1 MNTDNIMD
9 EDKPASRAARL
20 MAAAL
25 AAEAAH
31 KAEAELS
38 PLNPTGGSGRMA
50 KASSARPGLKARELN
65 RRIREVLREQEE
77 AVFAAPCQ
85 NEQAAPDET
94 ASAAL
99 GSCAAAASPG
109 AASSWEDIANEI
121 APGGAGAGRRRGLA
135 TGAMRGPSLPDAG
148 AAQGHGPNRHV
159 TWWAEPEQP
168 RVIPCPTPAPD
179 APLHLILNGL
189 EHLCPEH
196 GAHYRIVRA
205 AAQYDAAFA
214 NLGARLHRVLE
225 RKMFPALSG
234 ARLEDL
240 LFVDI
245 ETTGLSSA
253 VPLFLIGA
261 LRLDGPHMQ
270 PQLELLL
277 ARDYPEER
285 ALLAAFHRL
294 AAGRTLV
301 TFNGKSFDWP
311 YIEGRSLAHRLTFQQ
326 PRAHFDL
333 LHHAR
338 RQWKHSLPNC
348 KLQTLELYLCGRT
361 RIDDVPGS
369 QIPRTYHEF
378 VATHAA
384 SGAGAH
390 LMAPVLHHNA
400 LDILT
405 MAELLCLAGETGA

>member
-1 MNTDNIMD
+1 
-9 EDKPASRAARL
+9 
-20 MAAAL
+20 
-25 AAEAAH
+25 
-31 KAEAELS
+31 
-38 PLNPTGGSGRMA
+38 
-50 KASSARPGLKARELN
+50 
-65 RRIREVLREQEE
+65 
-77 AVFAAPCQ
+77 
-85 NEQAAPDET
+85 
-94 ASAAL
+94 
-99 GSCAAAASPG
+99 
-109 AASSWEDIANEI
+109 
-121 APGGAGAGRRRGLA
+121 
-135 TGAMRGPSLPDAG
+135 
-148 AAQGHGPNRHV
+148 
-159 TWWAEPEQP
+159 
-168 RVIPCPTPAPD
+168 
-179 APLHLILNGL
+179 
-189 EHLCPEH
+189 
-196 GAHYRIVRA
+196 
-205 AAQYDAAFA
+205 
-214 NLGARLHRVLE
+214 
-225 RKMFPALSG
+225 MFPALSG

-253 VPLFLIGA
+253 APLFLVGA
-261 LRLDGPHMQ
+261 LRLDGPQMQ
-270 PQLELLL
+270 PQLELFL

-311 YIEGRSLAHRLTFQQ
+311 YIEGRSVAHRLKFER
-326 PRAHFDL
+326 PRAHLDM

-390 LMAPVLHHNA
+390 LMAPILHHNA

-405 MAELLCLAGETGA
+405 LAELLCIAGEKDTR